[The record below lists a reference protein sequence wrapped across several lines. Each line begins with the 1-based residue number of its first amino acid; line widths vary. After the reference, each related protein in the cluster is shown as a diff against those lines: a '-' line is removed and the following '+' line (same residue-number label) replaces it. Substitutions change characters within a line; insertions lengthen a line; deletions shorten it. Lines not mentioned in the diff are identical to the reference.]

1 MTSET
6 RYPRPALVEA
16 LSHAYSKKGKSVI
29 LLTGDTLDRFW
40 CERVGEFIPLEQV
53 LYQELSRKFTIVRV
67 DTATGISFYDDR
79 DDTELKRVCEL
90 ADSTASQ
97 SEKLGDV
104 KVLIGR
110 SRHGPLPALVLLQN
124 IADGFTRV
132 RRVPDAKVKPLC
144 AILQFAGAL
153 FPTGDYDR
161 LSELDR
167 QRLVT
172 FLNWISS
179 PELVQ
184 SLNLVILVSDTKSEL
199 NSRILA
205 LPSTQHIEIELP
217 DARERAHFVEHFVGG
232 RPGVTFQTGQEAFVE
247 DTAGLRLTNLRD
259 LLEVSARTREPVT
272 RKTVLGEVNAVLEAE
287 LGDIIRVVMPEHGPA
302 DIIGHEATC
311 AIFCSIFRRC
321 EDPETAVS
329 AVLVSGPNG
338 GGKTFQLEAFAAD
351 SGRIVI
357 ELAGLRGMYFGQTDR
372 FFEQLRWHI
381 RTYGKILILV
391 DEAHTAF
398 GSVHGGETHPTEQRL
413 AGNIIKMMGDPRF
426 LGKVVWGLM
435 TSRPDELDP
444 DVKSRSPLQ
453 VPIFDLE
460 GDERRTF
467 VREIFRRKG
476 ITLDESELE
485 IVVGQTEHYSAR
497 DYNFL
502 VREAQ
507 AARKP
512 VLEVLQ
518 NWQASTSIML
528 ERRFQSLIAAQHCT
542 YPQLLPR
549 QIADMESDAI
559 QKEIEELKWALHR

>member
-6 RYPRPALVEA
+6 RYPRPAWIES
-16 LSHAYSKKGKSVI
+16 LSHAYSKKGKSVV

-40 CERVGEFIPLEQV
+40 SEGAGDFIALEQV
-53 LYQELSRKFTIVRV
+53 LYRELSEKFTVVRV
-67 DTATGISFYDDR
+67 DTANGISFYDDR
-79 DDTELKRVCEL
+79 DDAELKRVCEL
-90 ADSTASQ
+90 ADTTASR
-97 SEKLGDV
+97 SETLGDV
-104 KVLIGR
+104 KALIGR

-132 RRVPDAKVKPLC
+132 RRVSDAGAKPLC
-144 AILQFAGAL
+144 AVLQFAGAL

-172 FLNWISS
+172 FLNWIGG
-179 PELVQ
+179 PGLAR

-199 NSRILA
+199 NSRIPA

-217 DARERAHFVEHFVGG
+217 AATDRAHFVEHFVQR
-232 RPGVTFQTGQEAFVE
+232 RPNVTFETGREVFVE
-247 DTAGLRLTNLRD
+247 DTAGLRITNLQD
-259 LLEVSARTREPVT
+259 ILEVSARTEEPVT

-287 LGDIIRVVMPEHGPA
+287 LGDIIRIVMPEHGPD

-311 AIFCSIFRRC
+311 DIFTNIFRRC

-338 GGKTFQLEAFAAD
+338 GGKTFQLEAFAAA
-351 SGRIVI
+351 SGRIVV
-357 ELAGLRGMYFGQTDR
+357 ELSGLRGMYFGQTDR

-398 GSVHGGETHPTEQRL
+398 GSVHGGQTHQTEQRL
-413 AGNIIKMMGDPRF
+413 AGNIIKMMGDPKF

-453 VPIFDLE
+453 VPIFDPE
-460 GDERRTF
+460 GEQRRTF
-467 VREIFRRKG
+467 VARMFLRKD
-476 ITLDESELE
+476 IALDDVELDE
-485 IVVGQTEHYSAR
+485 VVHQTEHYSAR

-502 VREAQ
+502 VREAK

-512 VLEVLQ
+512 VLEVLK
-518 NWQASTSIML
+518 NWRASTSIML

-542 YPQLLPR
+542 YPQLLPTR
-549 QIADMESDAI
+549 IAEMDPLAV

>member
-1 MTSET
+1 MAT
-6 RYPRPALVEA
+6 RDQYPRPAFIEA

-40 CERVGEFIPLEQV
+40 SERVAAFIPLEQA
-53 LYQELSRKFTIVRV
+53 LYQELSEKFTIVRV
-67 DTATGISFYDDR
+67 DAATGISFYDDR
-79 DDTELKRVCEL
+79 DEAELKRVCEL
-90 ADSTASQ
+90 ADSTASESQ
-97 SEKLGDV
+97 KLGDV
-104 KVLIGR
+104 KAMIGR
-110 SRHGPLPALVLLQN
+110 SRHEPLPALVLLKS
-124 IADGFTRV
+124 IADGFSRV
-132 RRVPDAKVKPLC
+132 RRVPKAMAKPLG
-144 AILQFAGAL
+144 AVLQFAGSL
-153 FPTGDYDR
+153 FPAGDYDR

-172 FLNWISS
+172 FLNWIGS
-179 PELVQ
+179 PELGQ
-184 SLNLVILVSDTKSEL
+184 SSNLVVLVSDTKSEV

-217 DARERAHFVEHFVGG
+217 SAPERAHFTGHFAGKRSAVS
-232 RPGVTFQTGQEAFVE
+232 FEIGQEAFVE
-247 DTAGLRLTNLRD
+247 DTAGLKLYSVQD
-259 LLEVSARTREPVT
+259 LLEVSARTKEPVT
-272 RKTVLGEVNAVLEAE
+272 RKTVLREVNTVLEAE

-311 AIFCSIFRRC
+311 TIFRSIFRRC

-338 GGKTFQLEAFAAD
+338 GGKTFQLEAFAAE

-357 ELAGLRGMYFGQTDR
+357 ELSGLRGMYFGQTDR

-460 GDERRTF
+460 GDARRAF
-467 VREIFRRKG
+467 VRVIFRRKR
-476 ITLDESELE
+476 ITLDDSELGK
-485 IVVGQTEHYSAR
+485 VVEQTEHYSAR

-502 VREAQ
+502 VREVK
-507 AARKP
+507 AANQP
-512 VLEVLQ
+512 VLDVLQ
-518 NWQASTSIML
+518 NWQASTSIVL
-528 ERRFQSLIAAQHCT
+528 QRRFQSLIAAQHCT
-542 YPQLLPR
+542 YPQLLPLH
-549 QIADMESDAI
+549 IAELEPDAI
-559 QKEIEELKWALHR
+559 QKEVENLKWALHR